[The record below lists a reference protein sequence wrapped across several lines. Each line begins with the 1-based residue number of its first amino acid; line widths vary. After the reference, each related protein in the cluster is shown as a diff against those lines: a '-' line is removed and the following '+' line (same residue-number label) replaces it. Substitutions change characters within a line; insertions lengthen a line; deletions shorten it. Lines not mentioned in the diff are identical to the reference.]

1 MQEIKK
7 IVIDLDGTLCT
18 QESTGTYQLAKPK
31 LDMIK
36 RVNELWTEG
45 WTVLIFTARGMNT
58 FDGDIEKIESNYR
71 ELTENWLKENRV
83 CYNKL
88 QFGKP
93 SGDYYVDD
101 KCLTFADFLRGNFR

>member
-1 MQEIKK
+1 M
-7 IVIDLDGTLCT
+7 IDLDGTLCT
-18 QESTGTYQLAKPK
+18 QESTGAYQSAKPK

-36 RVNELWTEG
+36 KVNELWTEG
-45 WTVLIFTARGMNT
+45 WEVLIFTARGMNT
-58 FDGDIEKIESNYR
+58 CNGDIDKIELNYR
-71 ELTENWLKENRV
+71 ELTETWLKENRV

-101 KCLTFADFLRGNFR
+101 KNLTFSDFLRGNFQ